1 MYWSPLS
8 ILETPLDNMNK
19 PPLGRY
25 AVPDGNRGDRLDRR
39 GGSDDTAPRFLFV
52 IVIVI
57 IIIIII
63 LYLCSLDEVP
73 VLYLIDLGGTLLFFF
88 SKLDCPKEEKKENKI
103 PTVE

>member
-52 IVIVI
+52 IVI

-63 LYLCSLDEVP
+63 LYPCSLDEVP
-73 VLYLIDLGGTLLFFF
+73 VLYLTDLGGRRYTGLL
-88 SKLDCPKEEKKENKI
+88 L
-103 PTVE
+103 

>member
-1 MYWSPLS
+1 M
-8 ILETPLDNMNK
+8 
-19 PPLGRY
+19 RY
-25 AVPDGNRGDRLDRR
+25 QTVIGGTDWTGG